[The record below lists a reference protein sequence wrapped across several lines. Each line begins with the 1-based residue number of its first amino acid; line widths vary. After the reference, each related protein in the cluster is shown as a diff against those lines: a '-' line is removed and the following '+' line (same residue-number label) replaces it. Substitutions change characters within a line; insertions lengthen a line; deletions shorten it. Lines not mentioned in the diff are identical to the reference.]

1 MEREVMDSGLSQKNK
16 YESEHKFV
24 DSTFRADNHYA
35 DIIFYK
41 ITKGKKIE
49 KRKKKNAGT
58 QIRLIKFTVI
68 PYMVFYVLCLI

>member
-1 MEREVMDSGLSQKNK
+1 MDSGLSQKNK

-49 KRKKKNAGT
+49 KGRKKTLAHRSG
-58 QIRLIKFTVI
+58 
-68 PYMVFYVLCLI
+68 